1 MTFIKKLKSRF
12 KLSLRRKGLLC
23 KRSKPQTRR
32 IRITKTI
39 NPDGSETHHD
49 RLTDQP
55 LYIGSTFETEL
66 HIWKEIHKDVKKKN
80 PKK

>member
-1 MTFIKKLKSRF
+1 MTRRKKVQSKF
-12 KLSLRRKGLLC
+12 KLVLRRLGLLC

-66 HIWKEIHKDVKKKN
+66 HIWKEIHRDVKKKN